1 MWDLPEAEIQ
11 PLVSPASAGGLF
23 TTEPPG
29 KPAHNCRTAV
39 SRGECCR
46 DYWGVGRKIL
56 EFLFIFFLN
65 LVFLRF
71 LRLHMFCVSKYNIH
85 ALYKCASQ
93 VVPVVRNPSASAG
106 DIGDMGFPGSGRSA
120 GAGHDN
126 PLQYSYL
133 ESSMDRGE
141 ESGGLQS
148 LGSQR
153 VGHDRSDL
161 AHM

>member
-1 MWDLPEAEIQ
+1 
-11 PLVSPASAGGLF
+11 
-23 TTEPPG
+23 
-29 KPAHNCRTAV
+29 
-39 SRGECCR
+39 
-46 DYWGVGRKIL
+46 
-56 EFLFIFFLN
+56 
-65 LVFLRF
+65 
-71 LRLHMFCVSKYNIH
+71 MFCVSKYNIH
-85 ALYKCASQ
+85 ALYKWASQ

-106 DIGDMGFPGSGRSA
+106 DKGDMGFPGSGRSA
-120 GAGHDN
+120 GGGHDN

-161 AHM
+161 AHI